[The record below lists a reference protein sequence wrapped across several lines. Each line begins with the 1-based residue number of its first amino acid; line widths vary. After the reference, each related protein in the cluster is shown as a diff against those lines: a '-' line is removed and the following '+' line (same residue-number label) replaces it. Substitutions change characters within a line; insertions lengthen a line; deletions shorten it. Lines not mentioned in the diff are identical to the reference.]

1 MGKKTSAVKP
11 DAARPVKVAHVIWSL
26 GLGGAEQVVL
36 GLVRNMDRSRYQ
48 PIVICLDD
56 KGPFASG
63 AEEAGVPVLELK
75 KKRGADFLLPFR
87 LAGLLREQKVKLV
100 HTHLFNGHLW
110 GRLAALIAGLPV
122 VSTEHGMDQ
131 WRTSLH
137 HAFDTLLTLKNSR
150 MIFVSEEA
158 RAFYRSRV
166 PAFKGRDCVFF
177 NGIETARFSG
187 RDSRDKARAELGFS
201 PGAWVVGT
209 AGRFVPEKRHDV
221 FFAALKALRAR
232 GLDAKGLVIG
242 GGPLQES
249 VEGNVRD
256 AGLSDHVVLTGVRQD
271 LPDLYPAMDVFMLS
285 SDREGLPITILEAM
299 AAGVPVVSTNVGGIH
314 ACVRPGETGWLV
326 PPGDAEALALA
337 AYQAYSDAAQTRV
350 KTDAARKLIKNE
362 FSVEA
367 MTAQYEALYDEV
379 LK

>member
-1 MGKKTSAVKP
+1 MTHSTKP
-11 DAARPVKVAHVIWSL
+11 VTVAHVIWSL

-36 GLVRNMDRSRYQ
+36 GLVRNMDRVHYQ

-63 AEEAGVPVLELK
+63 AEEACVPVLELK
-75 KKRGADFLLPFR
+75 KKRGLDLLLPFR
-87 LAGLLREQKVKLV
+87 LASLLREHNVKLV

-122 VSTEHGMDQ
+122 VSTEHGMDH
-131 WRTSLH
+131 WRTPFH
-137 HAFDTLLTLKNSR
+137 HALDVVLTLKNSCVV
-150 MIFVSEEA
+150 FVSDEA
-158 RAFYRSRV
+158 RRFYRARV
-166 PAFKGRDCVFF
+166 PALKNRDRVIF

-187 RDSRDKARAELGFS
+187 RASRDKVRAELGFK

-209 AGRFVPEKRHDV
+209 AGRFVPEKRHDI
-221 FFAALKALRAR
+221 FFAALKSLRAR

-242 GGPLQES
+242 GGPLQS
-249 VEGNVRD
+249 AVERTVRD
-256 AGLSDHVVLTGVRQD
+256 LELTEHVVLTGVRQD

-299 AAGVPVVSTNVGGIH
+299 SAGIPVVSTNVGGIH
-314 ACVRPGETGWLV
+314 SCVRPGETGWLV
-326 PPGDAEALALA
+326 PAGDAEALALA
-337 AYQAYSDAAQTRV
+337 ALEAYSDASQSRLKV
-350 KTDAARKLIKNE
+350 DAARKLIKSE

-367 MTAQYEALYDEV
+367 MTAQYKTLYDEV